1 MVEENKNDI
10 LTIDQTAQLLKV
22 SSRTI
27 YNLVSE
33 ERIPGKIFAKKVGRS
48 WRIVRR
54 EIDTFLS
61 EEKGSFYQMTLNQI
75 ESKIKSG

>member
-10 LTIDQTAQLLKV
+10 LTIDQTAQILKV

-75 ESKIKSG
+75 ESKIKRG